1 MFEVTL
7 RFPLSYDEL
16 VVLESIV
23 ERSRFRVNDIVRDT
37 GFSKPR
43 VLRIVRR
50 IQERWRLGIDI
61 DYARLGLRRLI
72 LVLSEKPPKIFSPDY
87 VSVMNVSVEG
97 RFFLSYYVP
106 YDYDFKEILDYYND
120 TVEEYYLFTEFYS
133 PKPSLKNFFSDG
145 EIIVDLKNVIDS
157 VVGELAK
164 YVDVDMA
171 KKDSGVSTGSR
182 AITLLDIKI
191 IDLLSKNAFLTAK
204 SIAQRLGEK
213 ISKINTHVRLMR
225 RLGVFKGYVIRKYP
239 DEYLG
244 KLLFGILFVIR
255 NYSTGQL
262 RYIARVFRRIPL
274 FGTTYL
280 DPQSNVLMLQ
290 FAIKDKII
298 HLPSTLSLLLKEKLN
313 VEKTY
318 IVSPVKMI
326 RRIPEKE
333 VFSKYERR
341 WVFSVEE
348 SERFK
353 SRSR

>member
-1 MFEVTL
+1 MFEATL

-23 ERSRFRVNDIVRDT
+23 GRSRFRVNDIVRDT

-72 LVLSEKPPKIFSPDY
+72 LVLSEKPLSIFSPDY
-87 VSVMNVSVEG
+87 VSVMNVSIEG

-106 YDYDFKEILDYYND
+106 YDYDYREILDYYSD
-120 TVEEYYLFTEFYS
+120 AVEEYYLFTEFYT
-133 PKPSLKNFFSDG
+133 PKPNLREFFSDG
-145 EIIVDLKNVIDS
+145 EIVVDLKS
-157 VVGELAK
+157 VVSRVARELIES
-164 YVDVDMA
+164 VDI
-171 KKDSGVSTGSR
+171 GVSKESLDASAGSKN
-182 AITLLDIKI
+182 ITLLDIKI
-191 IDLLSKNAFLTAK
+191 IDLLSRNAFLTAK
-204 SIAQRLGEK
+204 SIAQKLGEK

-255 NYSTGQL
+255 NYTTGQL
-262 RYIARVFRRIPL
+262 RYIARIFRRIPL
-274 FGTTYL
+274 FGTIYL
-280 DPQSNVLMLQ
+280 DPRTDTLMLQ

-298 HLPSTLSLLLKEKLN
+298 HLSSTLSLLLKESLN

-318 IVSPVKMI
+318 IVSPVKMV

-333 VFSKYERR
+333 AFSKYKRR
-341 WVFSVEE
+341 WVFNVEE
-348 SERFK
+348 ASGFK
-353 SRSR
+353 SRL